1 MCSWVIQPEEA
12 SSEILLHV
20 RIFHRSTT
28 NAEPILAT
36 GTLPEFAGL
45 DPPLSCP
52 YATGKGERGPEV
64 GATSTTT
71 EELNGG
77 GSPPLCA
84 ATRELV
90 NRACLD
96 RRRFIPCQHE
106 QATAGST
113 GLETR
118 RGAKLGGGVGLSR
131 RGDLAKPRSMLAA
144 KTLLDPLRRELEVG
158 SAAATKL
165 NVHMLPCPVV
175 RARRERR
182 RWGPEKGEASA
193 ATGKRRQ
200 RGRGRHG
207 GGEGD
212 GRE

>member
-1 MCSWVIQPEEA
+1 MPQVPCQNLQVWTHHFRALRHREGRERTRGEAARRRTGRSIRWVGA
-12 SSEILLHV
+12 A
-20 RIFHRSTT
+20 STT
-28 NAEPILAT
+28 I
-36 GTLPEFAGL
+36 
-45 DPPLSCP
+45 
-52 YATGKGERGPEV
+52 
-64 GATSTTT
+64 

-84 ATRELV
+84 AARELV
-90 NRACLD
+90 DRACLD
-96 RRRFIPCQHE
+96 RRCFIPCQHE
-106 QATAGST
+106 QATTRST

-118 RGAKLGGGVGLSR
+118 RGPKLGGGVGLSR

-144 KTLLDPLRRELEVG
+144 DTLLDPLRRELEVG

-182 RWGPEKGEASA
+182 RWGLEKGEASA
-193 ATGKRRQ
+193 ATGKGRQ

-212 GRE
+212 GGE

>member
-1 MCSWVIQPEEA
+1 M
-12 SSEILLHV
+12 
-20 RIFHRSTT
+20 
-28 NAEPILAT
+28 
-36 GTLPEFAGL
+36 
-45 DPPLSCP
+45 
-52 YATGKGERGPEV
+52 
-64 GATSTTT
+64 GAASTTT

-90 NRACLD
+90 DRACLD

-182 RWGPEKGEASA
+182 RWGLEKGEASA
-193 ATGKRRQ
+193 ATGKGDREGEEDMGEERETAESEMSLMS
-200 RGRGRHG
+200 RPAAKVDPEPRWCAATIPPPLDSTMPPSSTAAPTRIG
-207 GGEGD
+207 GS
-212 GRE
+212 